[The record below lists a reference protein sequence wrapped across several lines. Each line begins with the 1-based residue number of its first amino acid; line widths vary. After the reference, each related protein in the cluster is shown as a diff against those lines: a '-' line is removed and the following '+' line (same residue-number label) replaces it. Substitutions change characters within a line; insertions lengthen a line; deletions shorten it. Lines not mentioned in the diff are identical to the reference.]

1 MCVTVHVGVC
11 LRVYMHACMHVCVW
25 CTVCVTVNCVFC
37 MCVYVCVTVLIDCV
51 VCVCVCVVLQ
61 REIHW
66 DDKGPGEE
74 TNGSCGE
81 ALQTA
86 TRLPTGNDEGWQCGE
101 MKEKGERERERGDYS
116 CMRGEV
122 TNSNLWC
129 VCVCVLHLFVC
140 LFL

>member
-1 MCVTVHVGVC
+1 M
-11 LRVYMHACMHVCVW
+11 
-25 CTVCVTVNCVFC
+25 
-37 MCVYVCVTVLIDCV
+37 
-51 VCVCVCVVLQ
+51 CVVLQ

-66 DDKGPGEE
+66 DNKGPGEE

-101 MKEKGERERERGDYS
+101 MKEKGERERERGEETIHACEERS
-116 CMRGEV
+116 QTLICGV
-122 TNSNLWC
+122 CVC